1 MVESKS
7 HGSCGEIA
15 DGETVYKF
23 GSVDFDYD
31 AVDRGNPLMAAIE
44 DAPEDGV
51 KTLAVAFDRILR
63 WCWKTQMDRCRQKR
77 ASFFRFMALTAAM
90 RPDLMDNASYAKLGK
105 EYGVTKSLLSKLAV
119 EFQSEFGV
127 HFRRSMKVGAVESR
141 WGKKP
146 NKCHAKTS

>member
-15 DGETVYKF
+15 DGETVYSF
-23 GSVDFDYD
+23 GKVDFDYGAID
-31 AVDRGNPLMAAIE
+31 GGEDEPDDR
-44 DAPEDGV
+44 V

-141 WGKKP
+141 WGKKS